1 VSAPP
6 VVLATILPGNDGRQA
21 RLGGGIMTV
30 RFTIRGDK
38 VRIIG
43 AGYWRRGKA
52 FYEEANQ
59 LHG

>member
-1 VSAPP
+1 
-6 VVLATILPGNDGRQA
+6 
-21 RLGGGIMTV
+21 MTV